1 MAALFNV
8 VLRKTIYHFRRR
20 VPDDLRPC
28 LERRELVR
36 SLATS
41 DPRTAKLRACR
52 LYVASETLFSV
63 LRTTPMLT
71 QAQLARMVQDFYSL
85 LLDTENLCRLREQPI
100 NEVRRSGRAR
110 HYGAVAQRA
119 REALA
124 CNRLDEARFLTEGML
139 KKQGIVLRGLP
150 PDDLARAEQAMLRAG
165 IDAAEALKARYEGDF
180 NYEPRDRL
188 LKLQLD
194 ALNEGTTQTA
204 QPKAQPTAQTPA
216 ETKAET
222 DKAPPFSVVG
232 TKFRASQVATKV
244 WDQQTAAQAGATY
257 RLFVDVCGDKPV
269 SAYTRKDVGRF
280 REQVQR
286 LPNDY
291 GKHPRYRDVSV
302 EQILAVHEAAS
313 PTNRKPVI
321 TQRTVKRHFSALS
334 TMWSAA
340 VSKEDATTN
349 IFSGFRFANSRKASE
364 QRDMWERA
372 DLARLFATPIW
383 TGCASAGRRT
393 APGDLILRDEKFW
406 LPLIAVFSGL
416 RQEEICQLQVE
427 DIRQDE
433 DVWFFDINDRPPR
446 KIKNTTA
453 VRHVPL
459 HAELIRLGFLAH
471 VETQRRRRQT
481 RVFANLTPGGADGRL
496 GHAFTKW
503 FTRYRRDVGLYRP
516 GLDFHSFRHTATTLM
531 HQAGVSVAVIDH
543 ITGHT
548 TAGETARYTKRS
560 TLVQMKASIDTIGI
574 GVDLTALYGKGQP
587 PA

>member
-1 MAALFNV
+1 MAAITNAVRRGGIF
-8 VLRKTIYHFRRR
+8 HFRRR

-28 LERRELVR
+28 LGRRELVC

-52 LYVASETLFSV
+52 LYVASENLFLA

-71 QAQLARMVQDFYSL
+71 EAQLARMVQDFYSL

-100 NEVRRSGRAR
+100 DEVRRSGRAR

-124 CNRLDEARFLTEGML
+124 CNRLDEARFLAEGML
-139 KKQGIVLRGLP
+139 KKQGIVIRELP

-165 IDAAEALKARYEGDF
+165 VDAGEALKARYEGDF

-188 LKLQLD
+188 LKLKLD
-194 ALNEGTTQTA
+194 ALDERTTQTA
-204 QPKAQPTAQTPA
+204 QPVVTPTASAPA
-216 ETKAET
+216 ETRAET
-222 DKAPPFSVVG
+222 ENVPPFSDVG
-232 TKFRASQVATKV
+232 IKFRASQLATKD

-269 SAYTRKDVGRF
+269 SAYTRKDAGRF

-291 GKHPRYRDVSV
+291 GKHPRYRDMSV
-302 EQILAVHEAAS
+302 EQILAVYEAAS
-313 PTNRKPVI
+313 ATNRKPVI

-334 TMWSAA
+334 TLWGAA
-340 VSKEDATTN
+340 VAREDAATN
-349 IFSGFRFANSRKASE
+349 IFSGFRFASSRKASE
-364 QRDMWERA
+364 QRDMWERV
-372 DLARLFATPIW
+372 DLARLFTTPIW
-383 TGCASAGRRT
+383 AGCASAGRRT
-393 APGDLILRDEKFW
+393 TSGDLILRDEKFW

-416 RQEEICQLQVE
+416 RQEEICQLDVE

-433 DVWFFDINDRPPR
+433 GVWFFDINDRPPR
-446 KIKNTTA
+446 KVKNATA
-453 VRHVPL
+453 VRRVPL
-459 HAELIRLGFLAH
+459 HAELLRLGFLTH
-471 VETQRRRRQT
+471 VEVQRRRLQK
-481 RVFANLTPGGADGRL
+481 RVFPNLAPGGADGRL

-503 FTRYRRDVGLYRP
+503 FTRYRRDVALYRP

-531 HQAGVSVAVIDH
+531 HQAGVAAAVIDH

-560 TLVQMKASIDTIGI
+560 TLTQMKAAIDTIAI
-574 GVDLTALYGKGQP
+574 GVDLTALYGKSQP
-587 PA
+587 GA